1 MILLLRLFYE
11 YFKVG
16 LFAVGGGMATIPF
29 LEALGTKT
37 GWFTHEELL
46 NMIAVSESTPGP
58 MGVNMASYVGYHM
71 MGVAGSIVATLGLVA
86 PSIIVILIVAQF
98 LKRFREN
105 RYVKAVMYGL
115 RAASAGLVAA
125 AGLSVAEATLLQTQT
140 ADIPIHVGDM
150 TLFSLQV
157 PQTVAGLAGLFR
169 WKEIV
174 LAVILIFLTNWKPLR
189 KLHPIVFLAICAVLG
204 VIFHLAGL

>member
-29 LEALGTKT
+29 LESLGQKT
-37 GWFTHEELL
+37 EWFTHQELL

-58 MGVNMASYVGYHM
+58 MGVNMASYVGYHVF
-71 MGVAGSIVATLGLVA
+71 GIPGSICATLGLVA

-105 RYVKAVMYGL
+105 RYVMAVMYGL
-115 RAASAGLVAA
+115 RAASAGLIGA
-125 AGLSVAEATLLQTQT
+125 AGLSVAMATLVRTETLE
-140 ADIPIHVGDM
+140 IPLGAVALELPQAVG
-150 TLFSLQV
+150 
-157 PQTVAGLAGLFR
+157 GLVNLIR
-169 WKEIV
+169 WPELI
-174 LAVILIFLTNWKPLR
+174 LAAIMLVLTNWKPL
-189 KLHPIVFLAICAVLG
+189 KKIHPVAFLAVCAVVGIVFHMAG
-204 VIFHLAGL
+204 V

>member
-1 MILLLRLFYE
+1 MLLLRLFYE

-71 MGVAGSIVATLGLVA
+71 MGVAGSIVATLGLIA

-140 ADIPIHVGDM
+140 VAVPMRVGDV
-150 TLFSLQV
+150 TLFSLQI

-189 KLHPIVFLAICAVLG
+189 KLHPIAFLAICAVLG
-204 VIFHLAGL
+204 VVFHLAGL

>member
-29 LEALGTKT
+29 LEALGNKT
-37 GWFTHEELL
+37 GWFTHTELL

-71 MGVAGSIVATLGLVA
+71 MVVPGSIVATLGLVA

-105 RYVKAVMYGL
+105 RYVQAVMYGL

-125 AGLSVAEATLLQTQT
+125 AGLSVAQATLLQTQT
-140 ADIPIHVGDM
+140 AAVPVTIGGAQ
-150 TLFSLQV
+150 LFSLQI
-157 PQTVAGLAGLFR
+157 PQAVAGLAQLFY

-174 LAVILIFLTNWKPLR
+174 LAAILLFLTNWKPLR
-189 KLHPIVFLAICAVLG
+189 KLHPVLCLAVCAVIG
-204 VIFHLAGL
+204 VVFHLAGA

>member
-1 MILLLRLFYE
+1 
-11 YFKVG
+11 
-16 LFAVGGGMATIPF
+16 MATIPF
-29 LEALGTKT
+29 LGALGNKT
-37 GWFTHEELL
+37 GWLTHTELL

-71 MGVAGSIVATLGLVA
+71 MGVPGSIVATLGLVA

-105 RYVKAVMYGL
+105 RYVQAVMYGL

-125 AGLSVAEATLLQTQT
+125 AGLSVAQATLLQTQT
-140 ADIPIHVGDM
+140 AAVPVTIGGAQ
-150 TLFSLQV
+150 LFSLPI
-157 PQTVAGLAGLFR
+157 PQAVAGLAQLFY

-174 LAVILIFLTNWKPLR
+174 LAAILLFLTNWKPLR
-189 KLHPIVFLAICAVLG
+189 KLHPVLFLAVCAVIG
-204 VIFHLAGL
+204 VVFHLAGA

>member
-1 MILLLRLFYE
+1 MSDLLLMCLEF
-11 YFKVG
+11 FKTG
-16 LFAVGGGMATIPF
+16 LLSVGGGLATLPF
-29 LEALGTKT
+29 LYSMADRYP
-37 GWFTHEELL
+37 WFDRAQLSD
-46 NMIAVSESTPGP
+46 MIAVSESTPGP

>member
-29 LEALGTKT
+29 LEALGNKT
-37 GWFTHEELL
+37 GWFTHTELL

-71 MGVAGSIVATLGLVA
+71 MGVPGSIVATLGLVA

-105 RYVKAVMYGL
+105 RYVQAVMYGL

-125 AGLSVAEATLLQTQT
+125 AGLSVAQATLLQTQT
-140 ADIPIHVGDM
+140 AAVPVTIGGAQ
-150 TLFSLQV
+150 LFSLQI
-157 PQTVAGLAGLFR
+157 PQAVAGLAQLFY
-169 WKEIV
+169 WKEIL
-174 LAVILIFLTNWKPLR
+174 LAAILLFLTNWKPLR
-189 KLHPIVFLAICAVLG
+189 KLHPVLFLAVCAVIG
-204 VIFHLAGL
+204 VVFHLAGA

>member
-86 PSIIVILIVAQF
+86 PVHHRHF
-98 LKRFREN
+98 DC
-105 RYVKAVMYGL
+105 G
-115 RAASAGLVAA
+115 
-125 AGLSVAEATLLQTQT
+125 
-140 ADIPIHVGDM
+140 
-150 TLFSLQV
+150 
-157 PQTVAGLAGLFR
+157 
-169 WKEIV
+169 
-174 LAVILIFLTNWKPLR
+174 
-189 KLHPIVFLAICAVLG
+189 AVLETVPG
-204 VIFHLAGL
+204 RTGM

>member
-1 MILLLRLFYE
+1 
-11 YFKVG
+11 
-16 LFAVGGGMATIPF
+16 
-29 LEALGTKT
+29 
-37 GWFTHEELL
+37 
-46 NMIAVSESTPGP
+46 

-86 PSIIVILIVAQF
+86 PVHHRHF
-98 LKRFREN
+98 DCG
-105 RYVKAVMYGL
+105 AVLEAVPGEPVCEGGDVRTAGGL
-115 RAASAGLVAA
+115 CGPCGRGGTVGSRGHSAADSRPQV
-125 AGLSVAEATLLQTQT
+125 S
-140 ADIPIHVGDM
+140 PIHVGDM